1 MMRLSAA
8 ANAIHGQLHGSDTTF
23 TGVSSDT
30 RKIQAGDLF
39 VALQGPHYDAHEFL
53 TQARELGAVGAVTSK
68 PVDDRLPQIETRDT
82 RLALGELAAH
92 WRTQFSVPL
101 IAITGSNG
109 KTSVKNMVAAIMA
122 ERGPGLVTQGNLNND
137 IGMPLTLLRWRDS
150 DRYAVIEMGMN
161 HPGEIDYLTR
171 IARPTIALINNA
183 AAAHLAGLGTV
194 ENVARAKGEIF
205 AGLNDDGV
213 AIINADD
220 EFAPLW
226 RGLVGKRRIISFGLQ
241 NPADVTAT
249 FTPDRAGYRLQL
261 ATPQGGIA
269 MRLPL
274 LGKHNIANAL
284 AASAASLAAGASLE
298 DIRNGL
304 EKLRGVSGRLEIKTG
319 IGGAR
324 VLDDTYNANPGSL
337 AAGLEVLREAQGER
351 VLVLGDMGELGTAA
365 IDIHR
370 RVGEMARKVGVD
382 RFYAVGDLSRHAI
395 ETFGSGGEHFTTH
408 EALIAALRK
417 HMHDNMTVLVKG
429 SRMMRMER
437 VVTGITLPRESV

>member
-1 MMRLSAA
+1 
-8 ANAIHGQLHGSDTTF
+8 
-23 TGVSSDT
+23 
-30 RKIQAGDLF
+30 
-39 VALQGPHYDAHEFL
+39 
-53 TQARELGAVGAVTSK
+53 
-68 PVDDRLPQIETRDT
+68 
-82 RLALGELAAH
+82 
-92 WRTQFSVPL
+92 
-101 IAITGSNG
+101 
-109 KTSVKNMVAAIMA
+109 
-122 ERGPGLVTQGNLNND
+122 
-137 IGMPLTLLRWRDS
+137 
-150 DRYAVIEMGMN
+150 
-161 HPGEIDYLTR
+161 
-171 IARPTIALINNA
+171 
-183 AAAHLAGLGTV
+183 
-194 ENVARAKGEIF
+194 
-205 AGLNDDGV
+205 
-213 AIINADD
+213 
-220 EFAPLW
+220 
-226 RGLVGKRRIISFGLQ
+226 
-241 NPADVTAT
+241 
-249 FTPDRAGYRLQL
+249 
-261 ATPQGGIA
+261 